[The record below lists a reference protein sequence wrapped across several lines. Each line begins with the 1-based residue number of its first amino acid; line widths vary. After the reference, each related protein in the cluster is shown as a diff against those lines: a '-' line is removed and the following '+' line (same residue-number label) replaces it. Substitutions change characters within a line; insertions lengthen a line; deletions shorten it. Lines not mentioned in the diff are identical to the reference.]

1 MNEKGEMKKEVEKK
15 KCVSHLGGKLALMLQ
30 ENDRNSST
38 PIQNTE
44 VACVEIAGLCHDL
57 GHGPFSHAFEDIIQP
72 YEDGN
77 KWKPDKQAVFMLKY
91 LIKHNSLEKKLAD
104 LKIYAEDIDFICQLI
119 LGVKEDDEML
129 RENKFCLYQ
138 LVNNS
143 VYGMDVDRWDYIA
156 RGAHYL
162 HVGRKSTFDFK
173 SILSSVKIL
182 DVKRGSKT
190 RRELCFR
197 DEVARDL
204 NQMFLTSRQLNYAS
218 YQDRHSEVIAIMLK
232 DAFKEAADHLVFVGE
247 GGKKYK
253 LLDSVKDPEAFC
265 QVDDTIV
272 NAIRQSLSQEPGMMK
287 AREIIDRIH
296 RREFYHCIAECKHA
310 KEEMG
315 TMDPAEIKREI
326 LTDVDELSSP
336 SSSSSS
342 EIWQAHNIEVIS
354 VKLSRF
360 DCGGRNPLI
369 NIPFYKESSD
379 GTFVAEFLP
388 VDELQADL
396 PPVDVSFRI
405 YTKVPKLD
413 RETVNMAKSR
423 CETRLE
429 MIHERQRSVP
439 TKPVKQKVK
448 SPPIG
453 PVAPSPPLSAVGP
466 VTSPSSGSGSFVSTD
481 GDEGIP
487 SLMSNPPDAVA
498 AVGTGPAESNPRGS
512 RSPEPEVKLH

>member
-173 SILSSVKIL
+173 RILSSVKIL

-218 YQDRHSEVIAIMLK
+218 YQDRHSEVIAII
-232 DAFKEAADHLVFVGE
+232 
-247 GGKKYK
+247 KKYK

-272 NAIRQSLSQEPGMMK
+272 NAIRQSLSQEPGMVK

-310 KEEMG
+310 KEE
-315 TMDPAEIKREI
+315 
-326 LTDVDELSSP
+326 
-336 SSSSSS
+336 
-342 EIWQAHNIEVIS
+342 
-354 VKLSRF
+354 LSRF

-448 SPPIG
+448 SPSIG
-453 PVAPSPPLSAVGP
+453 PVAPSPPLSAVGH
-466 VTSPSSGSGSFVSTD
+466 VTSPSSGSFVSTD
-481 GDEGIP
+481 GDEDIP

>member
-1 MNEKGEMKKEVEKK
+1 MPCPIIPDDIWKSVYWKKNERTIYSLEVKSNTSWTNDTRYVGSDHATRLTITDLKKTDSGIYHCAVVTLISVIERGHVLLSVTDQKVGLSTTSSSVPLRACTTIPPQHAEHNTTLLVFVSILIIFIPVCYVVMYRKQSWEPADLK
-15 KCVSHLGGKLALMLQ
+15 DSVSHLGGKLALMLQ

-310 KEEMG
+310 KEEVFSRLLNLFNDLKAG
-315 TMDPAEIKREI
+315 YF
-326 LTDVDELSSP
+326 TD
-336 SSSSSS
+336 
-342 EIWQAHNIEVIS
+342 
-354 VKLSRF
+354 
-360 DCGGRNPLI
+360 
-369 NIPFYKESSD
+369 
-379 GTFVAEFLP
+379 
-388 VDELQADL
+388 
-396 PPVDVSFRI
+396 
-405 YTKVPKLD
+405 
-413 RETVNMAKSR
+413 MA
-423 CETRLE
+423 T
-429 MIHERQRSVP
+429 
-439 TKPVKQKVK
+439 T
-448 SPPIG
+448 
-453 PVAPSPPLSAVGP
+453 AV
-466 VTSPSSGSGSFVSTD
+466 
-481 GDEGIP
+481 
-487 SLMSNPPDAVA
+487 M
-498 AVGTGPAESNPRGS
+498 
-512 RSPEPEVKLH
+512 